1 MSRPGDRAGVG
12 VLLSPDTGSDPETG
26 PARTDSPRAPL
37 WVQPERT
44 VVEEDAVHT
53 QTHACTHA

>member
-53 QTHACTHA
+53 QTHA